1 MDKFKKFY
9 LKELENEMEVIS
21 KNLNKK
27 NKKDRK
33 IIHVGL
39 INHLIKFFRTEYPHL
54 NRQPL
59 KDLIS
64 FLIETDTKNNSS
76 YSSHNGAKILPKLTR
91 KKKADTLIV
100 AALELLIDHGFDEKD
115 AFIKANQIIKTKN
128 EAYFRKLLK
137 LYKSNLL
144 HPNIKLLLSD
154 LKKEGKKRANVEDA
168 AIIFFEKAF
177 QNIK

>member
-27 NKKDRK
+27 NNKDRK

-76 YSSHNGAKILPKLTR
+76 YSSHNGTKRLPKFTR